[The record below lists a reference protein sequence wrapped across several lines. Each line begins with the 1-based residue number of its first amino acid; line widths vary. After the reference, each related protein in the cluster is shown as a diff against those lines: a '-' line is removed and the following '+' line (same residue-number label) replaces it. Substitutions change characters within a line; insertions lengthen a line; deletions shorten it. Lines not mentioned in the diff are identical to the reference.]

1 MGGVRGVE
9 AFQGLLLFVGKE
21 TQRHRERV
29 TDLVV
34 FLKTRDWKRGR
45 EEQEDKGRGRGGGS
59 SSGSALVLLPG
70 VLTTS
75 FRFGFTFGF

>member
-1 MGGVRGVE
+1 ME

-21 TQRHRERV
+21 THRHTDRV
-29 TDLVV
+29 TDLFV

>member
-1 MGGVRGVE
+1 ME
-9 AFQGLLLFVGKE
+9 AFQGLLLFVDKE
-21 TQRHRERV
+21 TQRHTQRV

-34 FLKTRDWKRGR
+34 FLKTRGWERGQ
-45 EEQEDKGRGRGGGS
+45 EEQEVKGRGRGGGS

-70 VLTTS
+70 VLTTA

>member
-1 MGGVRGVE
+1 VE
-9 AFQGLLLFVGKE
+9 AFQALLLFVGKE
-21 TQRHRERV
+21 TQRHTQRV

-34 FLKTRDWKRGR
+34 FLKTREWERGQ
-45 EEQEDKGRGRGGGS
+45 EEQEDIGRGRGS

-75 FRFGFTFGF
+75 FRFGFTLGF